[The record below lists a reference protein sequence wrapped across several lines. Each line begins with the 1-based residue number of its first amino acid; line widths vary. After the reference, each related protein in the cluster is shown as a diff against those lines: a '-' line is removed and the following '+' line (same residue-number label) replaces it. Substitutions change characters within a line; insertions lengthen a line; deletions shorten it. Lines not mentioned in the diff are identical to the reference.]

1 MKKTILIEEM
11 LALTPYQFSNKFFV
25 RKPKKFIPY
34 NKGLKMPDSI
44 RQKISLAQKGRN
56 HTSFEA
62 RSKAQKG
69 KPKSEA
75 LRLAISKARKGKI
88 GLLGDNGRAKS
99 VVCPAGSF
107 DTIKEGAAAMGCDG
121 GTFRRRIIEGISG
134 YRWGK
139 ESAAIKSKG

>member
-1 MKKTILIEEM
+1 MKKTISIEEM

-44 RQKISLAQKGRN
+44 RQKISIAQKGRN

-75 LRLAISKARKGKI
+75 LRLAVSKARKGKI

-99 VVCPAGSF
+99 VICPAGSF
-107 DTIKEGAAAMGCDG
+107 DTIKEGAAAMDCGG
-121 GTFRRRIIEGISG
+121 GTFRSRIKRGVTG
-134 YRWGK
+134 YSWG
-139 ESAAIKSKG
+139 EVLT

>member
-1 MKKTILIEEM
+1 MKKNISLEEM
-11 LALTPYQFSNKFFV
+11 LNLSPYQFSNKFFV

-34 NKGLKMPDSI
+34 NKGLKMPDHI

-88 GLLGDNGRAKS
+88 GLLGENGRARA

-107 DTIKEGAAAMGCDG
+107 ATIKEGAMAMGCDG
-121 GTFRRRIIEGISG
+121 GILRSRIKRGIAG
-134 YRWGK
+134 YRWG
-139 ESAAIKSKG
+139 

>member
-1 MKKTILIEEM
+1 MGNIISIQEM
-11 LALTPYQFSNKFFV
+11 LDLSPYQFSNRFFV
-25 RKPKKFIPY
+25 RKATKFTPY

-88 GLLGDNGRAKS
+88 GLLGDNGRARA
-99 VVCPAGSF
+99 VVCPEGKFS
-107 DTIKEGAAAMGCDG
+107 TIKEGAIAMGCDG
-121 GTFRRRIIEGISG
+121 GTLRRRIERGVAG
-134 YRWGK
+134 YSWG
-139 ESAAIKSKG
+139 ELMERQNL

>member
-1 MKKTILIEEM
+1 MTKKLSLEEM
-11 LALTPYQFSNKFFV
+11 LDLSPYEFSNKFFV
-25 RKPKKFIPY
+25 RKRTKFIPY

-44 RQKISLAQKGRN
+44 RKKISLAQKGRN

-62 RSKAQKG
+62 RSRAQKG

-88 GLLGDNGRAKS
+88 GLLGDNGRARS

-107 DTIKEGAAAMGCDG
+107 STIKEGAMAMGCDG
-121 GTFRRRIIEGISG
+121 GTFRRRIIEGKPG
-134 YRWGK
+134 YSWG
-139 ESAAIKSKG
+139 IK